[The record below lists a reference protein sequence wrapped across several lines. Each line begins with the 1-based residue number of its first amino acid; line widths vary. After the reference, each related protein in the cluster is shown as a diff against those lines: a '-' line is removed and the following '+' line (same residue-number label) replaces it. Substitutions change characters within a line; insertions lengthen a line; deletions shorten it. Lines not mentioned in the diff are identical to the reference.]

1 MKATAALVAA
11 QAVDKS
17 ARLQKCVARRR
28 CKAAP
33 RLQKSVARPHHPAP
47 RTSGGVGRSGFEA
60 ALRLHPTLFCGALH
74 LFLWIAPC
82 ATFFW
87 SHPLGEKRRDVDRLS
102 VVLFSLCLQSEILSS
117 TFYTDVFNNSS
128 KRFSPPYQP
137 FLTTQLSKL

>member
-1 MKATAALVAA
+1 MGRRITKQPLRLL

-17 ARLQKCVARRR
+17 ARLQKYVARRR

-33 RLQKSVARPHHPAP
+33 RLQKSVARPHDPL
-47 RTSGGVGRSGFEA
+47 GRSGFEA

-87 SHPLGEKRRDVDRLS
+87 SHPLGEKRRDVGTPWRGFFVLLS
-102 VVLFSLCLQSEILSS
+102 TIRAEA
-117 TFYTDVFNNSS
+117 
-128 KRFSPPYQP
+128 R
-137 FLTTQLSKL
+137 